1 VTQERPGNPNIGAY
15 AAIGNR
21 AARRKR
27 LNLTR
32 VEAELGA
39 LTTIED
45 AQRRLRIIC
54 DWSAAGML
62 PGAVASAC
70 VRACEV
76 FIKAEEVRVARE
88 YGEENRRAIAALRA
102 ARKRGPIEEGRSS

>member
-1 VTQERPGNPNIGAY
+1 MTQLRPGNPNIGQFS
-15 AAIGNR
+15 AIGN
-21 AARRKR
+21 AAKRRKK
-27 LNLTR
+27 LTLTR
-32 VEAELGA
+32 VETELGA
-39 LTTIED
+39 LVTVED

-88 YGEENRRAIAALRA
+88 YGEENRRAIAALKA
-102 ARKRGPIEEGRSS
+102 ARRGQLEEAS